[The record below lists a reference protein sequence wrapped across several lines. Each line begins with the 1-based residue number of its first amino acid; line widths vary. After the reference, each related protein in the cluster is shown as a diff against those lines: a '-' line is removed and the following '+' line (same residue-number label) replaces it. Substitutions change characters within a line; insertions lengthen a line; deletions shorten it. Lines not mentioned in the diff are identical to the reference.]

1 MNNMNKKKN
10 WLVVVFVCLFVV
22 VGCPTNTTG
31 PDSPEPPEPTN
42 TNPTN
47 GGNTVD
53 IPVERPLYIVSS
65 PENSLTRTV
74 SIDANILDLYLSS
87 GYNPDDF
94 SVTHLDGV
102 DVGIINTDAL
112 TIDEAGKTISGL
124 IELNQRLDFERPID
138 RGDNSGDND
147 YEVATFRVM
156 SETSSNDFKL
166 IVRITD
172 LTAEPKTLEILV
184 DSLHLD
190 GVNEKRGIREIY
202 LYEDKEAM
210 DPLMGNDPNNFLTA
224 DLIESA
230 FTHGDVDPVIPVMN
244 LYDGN
249 DSTSGFL
256 TATPVNNSGDTYHR
270 LTLNFTEE
278 VNIQKVGIRGRQ
290 IGGYY
295 GFVFIFRDKDNNII
309 YVHQASNPLS
319 RGSGSDETATSTYAF
334 IADYIGFPIISD
346 FRISL
351 DNIYFDIAENTTDV
365 ILIDNFSVARGYEY
379 ERGFVNI
386 VPGADVAKF
395 NTNNLVFID
404 NELMGLSFK
413 NTPDAETQLDDDGD
427 NIYDVGT
434 ITISNFDG
442 GKLNFN
448 LPVRVVN
455 IPSIVAFYS
464 NAITVTID
472 PSTSTVIE
480 NLVDTNYLISLDLSP
495 DALNLGLATYTY
507 ELSGTDGGLFET
519 IGNKLI
525 TKNGL
530 GLGAYAGKDQYNF
543 QVRYIP
549 ENGASSN
556 LNVTVQVTTTWQKI
570 STPNWG
576 DRFDHQAV
584 VLSSGDIIL
593 INGRGNGGID
603 PFRDVLRSSDGGT
616 NWSLVTSTVPWVEPY
631 AAYSSNGRCY
641 FQAVVLPNDDIL
653 VMGGNLSPF
662 GKSFTLPNPTLRND
676 VWKSSDGG
684 LTWTLINS
692 SAAWQARKNFQAVVL
707 NNGDILVMGGAN
719 SSGEFLRNNIDYHGN
734 PVNDIWKSSDGGVS
748 WSQIPATDHWSPRQ
762 DFQAVVLSND
772 DILVMG
778 GFANLENRKIYN
790 DIWKSEDGGTNWI
803 QIPYVGDRWKHRW
816 KFQSVVLPNDHILVM
831 GGDRMEASFVSAPHR
846 YPGSVNDVWISKD
859 GGSTWNNVPNTSS
872 HWGRRDSFQSVVL
885 PNGQVLIMGGIYVFK
900 ESAGGIIL
908 GSGVQRDIWSIY
920 SGVE

>member
-10 WLVVVFVCLFVV
+10 WLFGCCLLVWLLF

-351 DNIYFDIAENTTDV
+351 DNMYFDIAENTTDV

-495 DALNLGLATYTY
+495 DALNLGLGTYTY
-507 ELSGTDGGLFET
+507 ELQGEDGDLFET

-530 GLGAYAGKDQYNF
+530 GLGAYTGKDQYNF
-543 QVRYIP
+543 QVSYIP
-549 ENGASSN
+549 ENNGASSN
-556 LNVTVQVTTTWQKI
+556 LNVTVQTTTFWQKI
-570 STPNWG
+570 NAGTLGP
-576 DRFDHQAV
+576 RADHQAV
-584 VLSSGDIIL
+584 VLSSGDIIVL
-593 INGRGNGGID
+593 GGQSGFSLD
-603 PFRDVLRSSDGGT
+603 PPFWYTHHDVMRSRDGGT
-616 NWSLVTSTVPWVEPY
+616 NWSLVTSFRTLEK
-631 AAYSSNGRCY
+631 SNLFPSR
-641 FQAVVLPNDDIL
+641 
-653 VMGGNLSPF
+653 
-662 GKSFTLPNPTLRND
+662 
-676 VWKSSDGG
+676 
-684 LTWTLINS
+684 
-692 SAAWQARKNFQAVVL
+692 
-707 NNGDILVMGGAN
+707 
-719 SSGEFLRNNIDYHGN
+719 
-734 PVNDIWKSSDGGVS
+734 
-748 WSQIPATDHWSPRQ
+748 
-762 DFQAVVLSND
+762 
-772 DILVMG
+772 
-778 GFANLENRKIYN
+778 
-790 DIWKSEDGGTNWI
+790 
-803 QIPYVGDRWKHRW
+803 
-816 KFQSVVLPNDHILVM
+816 
-831 GGDRMEASFVSAPHR
+831 
-846 YPGSVNDVWISKD
+846 
-859 GGSTWNNVPNTSS
+859 
-872 HWGRRDSFQSVVL
+872 
-885 PNGQVLIMGGIYVFK
+885 GIK
-900 ESAGGIIL
+900 
-908 GSGVQRDIWSIY
+908 Q
-920 SGVE
+920 